1 MLGWRRR
8 LHDAGVAA
16 VVAGVAAK
24 TLNSYP
30 GRLSQFAEFCRDSEN
45 IGPLEATTAI
55 VVCSRISRR
64 LFPYRST
71 APSSLAPLSGC
82 DGCRLREQ
90 RLHSGAGPGPRPRP
104 ICGTPRR
111 RGARAGLLQASRSVR
126 RLPVLAAALAEDTSV
141 ASSMDD
147 DMDSAGMYAEFAEM
161 LEPVRSQLQAWGP
174 RHRAP
179 SSVSIARG
187 AYVDIG
193 AKGAG
198 YVPSNECSMNTNVK
212 ANEVLTVET
221 QREFLITKD
230 NAKDGEIGLSLRQLE
245 YSVAWQRVRQLQ
257 EEDVTVMGKVLSL
270 NRGGLLVDV
279 ETSRA
284 LSPTSQLGYR
294 VNAENSMGMEIPLK
308 FLEVDEERQ
317 RLVFSN
323 RKAVTEIPTM
333 DFKVGDVVEGIV
345 ESIRPFGAFIN
356 LGETNG
362 LLHISQISHERVN
375 AVENVLTP
383 GDRLKVMIL
392 SKDREKGRVALS

>member
-1 MLGWRRR
+1 M
-8 LHDAGVAA
+8 AA
-16 VVAGVAAK
+16 VSV
-24 TLNSYP
+24 S
-30 GRLSQFAEFCRDSEN
+30 S
-45 IGPLEATTAI
+45 
-55 VVCSRISRR
+55 VCTRAQVQAR
-64 LFPYRST
+64 
-71 APSSLAPLSGC
+71 A
-82 DGCRLREQ
+82 
-90 RLHSGAGPGPRPRP
+90 PGPSVA
-104 ICGTPRR
+104 RR
-111 RGARAGLLQASRSVR
+111 AAAAPVPASSQASRSVR

-161 LEPVRSQLQAWGP
+161 LEQYDHSFKRGDLVTGTVFR
-174 RHRAP
+174 
-179 SSVSIARG
+179 VDARG

-279 ETSRA
+279 EHIKGFV
-284 LSPTSQLGYR
+284 PTSQLGYR

-392 SKDREKGRVALS
+392 SKDREKGRVALSTRKLEPTPGDMLRDPALVFAKADEMAATFRERVAEAEAAAREEEERMTAGVAAEE